1 MTLEQLQVA
10 PGTILET
17 HELTKRFGGIYAV
30 RHVSVSFAG
39 GEIVGLVG
47 ANGAG
52 KSTLLGMIAGAI
64 RPDAGQVLMLGRP
77 LKSGD
82 PIAAA
87 RQGIAAVYQEL
98 TILPNLSVVENLYLG
113 DYPTKAGT
121 VAWRTARREARKLFA
136 SLEVDLPITR
146 LAGELPL
153 ADKYLL
159 EIARAVRRNP
169 RLLILDE
176 PTAALDRV
184 DVERIFTIVRAL
196 ARRGTTIIF
205 VSHRLEEV
213 AAITD
218 RVLVMRDGSHVG
230 GGRTSGLSHDELISL
245 MAAESAQWAEGSVR
259 RAPVVARTSKEVRI
273 GVSQVSTDILRS
285 VDFVAHSGEIVG
297 LTGLRGS
304 GATELCRVLVGATA
318 PQKGHVV
325 LADQPVRLRSPF
337 HALERGIG
345 YVPSERKSQGLFLQ
359 LSVRDNMILPT
370 LAREHIHFI
379 KPSWA
384 RALAK
389 RNVSTLNIRLP
400 EFGVASLVS
409 LLSGGN
415 QQKVVLAKWLA
426 SKVDVL
432 ILDEPTRGVDIGTKP
447 QISTLLRELAQSGLT
462 VIVSSSELPE
472 LYNTVER
479 IVILHRGRVTRE
491 VYGPEFDEEEILR
504 YALGAVSEST
514 GSHSPNHKAGD
525 NGS

>member
-1 MTLEQLQVA
+1 M
-10 PGTILET
+10 
-17 HELTKRFGGIYAV
+17 
-30 RHVSVSFAG
+30 
-39 GEIVGLVG
+39 
-47 ANGAG
+47 
-52 KSTLLGMIAGAI
+52 
-64 RPDAGQVLMLGRP
+64 
-77 LKSGD
+77 
-82 PIAAA
+82 
-87 RQGIAAVYQEL
+87 
-98 TILPNLSVVENLYLG
+98 
-113 DYPTKAGT
+113 
-121 VAWRTARREARKLFA
+121 
-136 SLEVDLPITR
+136 
-146 LAGELPL
+146 
-153 ADKYLL
+153 
-159 EIARAVRRNP
+159 
-169 RLLILDE
+169 
-176 PTAALDRV
+176 
-184 DVERIFTIVRAL
+184 
-196 ARRGTTIIF
+196 
-205 VSHRLEEV
+205 
-213 AAITD
+213 
-218 RVLVMRDGSHVG
+218 
-230 GGRTSGLSHDELISL
+230 
-245 MAAESAQWAEGSVR
+245 
-259 RAPVVARTSKEVRI
+259 ARTSKEVRI